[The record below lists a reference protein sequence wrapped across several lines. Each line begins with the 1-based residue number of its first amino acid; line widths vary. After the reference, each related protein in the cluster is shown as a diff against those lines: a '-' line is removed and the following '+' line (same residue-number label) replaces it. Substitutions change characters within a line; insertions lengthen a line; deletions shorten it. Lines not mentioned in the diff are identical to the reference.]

1 MDLDSKTLDTL
12 QNTLQTA
19 GPDAA
24 IDRLC
29 DELKTRGDFH
39 GVFYAILMKKR
50 LALGVSPL
58 PTGNNQD
65 IQNLPRAQQ
74 EAFEDG
80 IRDAARTAGG
90 LCLDAGN
97 IPQAFAYFRM
107 LGEPGPVAEALAK
120 VEPREDEDIQ
130 PLIEIALHH
139 GILPERGYEWV
150 LKRYG
155 ICSAITML
163 SGELQLTPEARAS
176 CVRRLVRALHTELVE
191 RLRGEIARQQ
201 GFEPTAKTV
210 ADLIAGRDWLFAD
223 DLYHLDLSHLN
234 SVVQMATQLEG
245 GDELRLARDLC
256 AYGKKLS
263 PRFRFQADPP
273 FEDQYVDYDWY
284 LAALI
289 GEDVEGAI
297 AHFRAKAE
305 SADPETT
312 GTFPREVFINLLLR
326 LGRTDEALAAAR
338 KLIAPLGEVRL
349 SCPSFVELCQRTG
362 NYAALAEVA
371 KEQGNAI
378 NFVAGLIAARDGAA
392 SH

>member
-1 MDLDSKTLDTL
+1 MDLDPTILDAL
-12 QNTLQTA
+12 QQTLQTA

-29 DELKTRGDFH
+29 DELKSRGDFH
-39 GVFYAILMKKR
+39 GLFYAILMKKR
-50 LALGVSPL
+50 HQLGVSPL

-65 IQNLPRAQQ
+65 VQSLPRAEQ

-80 IRDAARTAGG
+80 IREAARTAGR

-97 IPQAFAYFRM
+97 IPQAWAYYRM
-107 LGEPGPVAEALAK
+107 LGEPGPVADALAQT
-120 VEPREDEDIQ
+120 EPREDEDIQ

-139 GILPERGYEWV
+139 GVSPQRGYEWV

-163 SGELQLTPEARAS
+163 SGELAITPEARAA

-191 RLRGEIARQQ
+191 RLRGEITRQQ
-201 GFEPTAKTV
+201 GFEPSGKTV
-210 ADLIAGRDWLFAD
+210 AELIAGRDWLFAD
-223 DLYHLDLSHLN
+223 DLYHIDLSHLN
-234 SVVQMATQLEG
+234 SVVQMATQLDG
-245 GDELRLARDLC
+245 GEELQLARDLC

-273 FEDQYVDYDWY
+273 FDDQYADYDWY
-284 LAALI
+284 LAALT
-289 GEDVEGAI
+289 GEDVEGAVS
-297 AHFRAKAE
+297 HFRAKAE
-305 SADPETT
+305 AADPETT

-326 LGRTDEALAAAR
+326 LGRTDEALAASR
-338 KLIAPLGEVRL
+338 KLLAPLGEARL

-371 KEQGNAI
+371 REQGNAI
-378 NFVAGLIAARDGAA
+378 NFVAGLIATRNGTA
-392 SH
+392 SR